1 MHVITSTFTL
11 GLAHSLILD
20 LRFRVYVHPATDVRG
35 AQRPDRRENRG
46 RDGQYRVAPR
56 LQPRRA
62 RDVRRRAARRK
73 LASRARRPNPR
84 RSRCTATY
92 PSGSSPS
99 CGASVFARFA
109 KAATPINKYQDP
121 EQRGEHGKP
130 YPVTTMRHNPLHRL
144 DSTEIP
150 AVSIAIPISIPIT
163 IPIAVPRIEPPRAR
177 CWRNVCAHDD
187 TRRQDYS
194 ERRHATTV
202 GVRRRHY

>member
-1 MHVITSTFTL
+1 MSTQQRTFEVLKDPTGEKTEDVTVNIESHPDYNRVVHATCAETS
-11 GLAHSLILD
+11 
-20 LRFRVYVHPATDVRG
+20 
-35 AQRPDRRENRG
+35 REAKIG
-46 RDGQYRVAPR
+46 IEGTKAE
-56 LQPRRA
+56 
-62 RDVRRRAARRK
+62 
-73 LASRARRPNPR
+73 PR

-194 ERRHATTV
+194 ERRHATV